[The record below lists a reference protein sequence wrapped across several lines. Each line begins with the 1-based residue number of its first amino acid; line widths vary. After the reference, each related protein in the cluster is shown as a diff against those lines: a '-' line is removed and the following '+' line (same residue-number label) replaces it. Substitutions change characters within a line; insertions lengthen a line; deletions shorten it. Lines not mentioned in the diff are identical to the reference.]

1 MTKKPRKSILA
12 NFASYAP
19 AAPPSPDSEAET
31 KANAERPKT
40 RVGAGIVE
48 ATHRSLT
55 ELREERDRLR
65 ALVEQGGAAEIDP
78 DLIDPSPYPDRL
90 PDDDAAGFA
99 AFRQQIETEGQVVPI
114 QLRRKAGVEGRYEI
128 VYGHRRWRA
137 ARELG
142 RKVKAQIVDF
152 DDREL
157 LLAQGIENSA
167 RQDLTWIEKA
177 LFADIMERA
186 EIKARDIRSA
196 LSVDDGELARY
207 RAVLKSIPV
216 STVQKIGRAPKAG
229 RGRWV
234 ELGRLC
240 AENRDA
246 FDRIDKVLADA
257 ETSTSDQRFALALR
271 AAQPK
276 KEKAGKPKA
285 IPLVT
290 AKGQEIGK
298 VAFGRSDIKISLADD
313 QADAFK
319 TFLED
324 ELPALVERYLAG
336 RN

>member
-19 AAPPSPDSEAET
+19 AAPPSPDGEAEA
-31 KANAERPKT
+31 KSNAERPKA

-65 ALVEQGGAAEIDP
+65 ALVEQGGGAEIDP
-78 DLIDPSPYPDRL
+78 ELIDPSPFPDRL
-90 PDDDAAGFA
+90 PDDDAASFA

-114 QLRRKAGVEGRYEI
+114 QLRRKAGAEGRYEI

-137 ARELG
+137 ALELG

-186 EIKARDIRSA
+186 DIKARDIRSA

-207 RAVLKSIPV
+207 RAVLKSVPV
-216 STVQKIGRAPKAG
+216 ATVQKIGRAPKAG

-240 AENRDA
+240 AEDQDA
-246 FDRIDKVLADA
+246 LMRLGAALAKTENTA
-257 ETSTSDQRFALALR
+257 SDQRFAVALG
-271 AAQPK
+271 AAQSK
-276 KEKAGKPKA
+276 KDGRRKPRK
-285 IPLVT
+285 ISLST
-290 AKGQEIGK
+290 TTGQEIGK
-298 VAFGRSDIKISLADD
+298 VAFGKSDVKISLAE
-313 QADAFK
+313 AEAEAFK
-319 TFLED
+319 TFLEG
-324 ELPALVERYLAG
+324 ELPELVKRYLAG
-336 RN
+336 RD